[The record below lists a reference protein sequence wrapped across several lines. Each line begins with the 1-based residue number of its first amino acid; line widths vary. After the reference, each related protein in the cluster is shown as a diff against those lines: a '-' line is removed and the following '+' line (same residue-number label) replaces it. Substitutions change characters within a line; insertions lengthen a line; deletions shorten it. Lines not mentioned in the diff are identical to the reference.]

1 MAKLGINTGSSPNDG
16 LGDSLL
22 SGAIKINSNFNEIY
36 NAIGNGTNITNTIA
50 FATTAYSI
58 NTNANINVGFA
69 TISNLDVGIGGS
81 SLIVTND
88 GIIAIGTDITDYKL
102 EIYKK
107 TILINDC
114 NVSSINSNVGI
125 GTTLPTIRLQV
136 EGNTYISG
144 VSTFAGI
151 TTVTGS
157 TLFSKQ
163 LNVSGVSTFA
173 GITTVTGSTL
183 FTKQLNVS
191 GVSTFN
197 SNISIPTA
205 SVGIGTTNPLSK
217 IHVVGGD
224 IRVGINTSNGLIL
237 TSPNGTKYRL
247 IVDNFGNLS
256 TVVTS

>member
-50 FATTAYSI
+50 FANTAYSI

-157 TLFSKQ
+157 TLF
-163 LNVSGVSTFA
+163 
-173 GITTVTGSTL
+173 
-183 FTKQLNVS
+183 TKQLNVS

>member
-50 FATTAYSI
+50 FANTAYSI

-69 TISNLDVGIGGS
+69 TISNLDVGVAGS

-114 NVSSINSNVGI
+114 SVSSINSNVGI

-163 LNVSGVSTFA
+163 LNVSGVSTF
-173 GITTVTGSTL
+173 
-183 FTKQLNVS
+183 
-191 GVSTFN
+191 N
-197 SNISIPTA
+197 SNISVPTA

-247 IVDNFGNLS
+247 IVDNSGNLS
-256 TVVTS
+256 TVLTS

>member
-157 TLFSKQ
+157 TLF
-163 LNVSGVSTFA
+163 
-173 GITTVTGSTL
+173 
-183 FTKQLNVS
+183 TKQLNVS